1 MVAMRAQDV
10 AHLPAGD
17 DVSALTARQARAME
31 PLLAPDVQGAV
42 WAPKEAQVD
51 NRALGDALALAVR
64 RAGGKLLAHEPV
76 VHIDVEGGRARA
88 AITPYKRVEA
98 DAFVL
103 AAGAWSGTIAGLPP
117 EAVPPVSP
125 IKGEMLALVPPVAA
139 ALPAHMVWG
148 NGVYLVP
155 RKGRLLIGAT
165 LSAAG
170 FDTALTRAAED
181 FLCDRAL
188 GLMPALRQWRI
199 DEHWSGLRPGSPDGL
214 PLLGPSAVEGLFVAS
229 GQYRNGI
236 LFAPL
241 VAEILTRS
249 VLERSSDI
257 TAFDPRRFGACTVA

>member
-1 MVAMRAQDV
+1 
-10 AHLPAGD
+10 
-17 DVSALTARQARAME
+17 ME
-31 PLLAPDVQGAV
+31 PMLAPGIQGAL
-42 WAPKEAQVD
+42 WAPKDAQVD
-51 NRALGDALALAVR
+51 NRALGEALALALR
-64 RAGGKLLAHEPV
+64 RAGGKLLATEPV

-88 AITPYKRVEA
+88 VITPYKRLETEA
-98 DAFVL
+98 VVL
-103 AAGAWSGTIAGLPP
+103 AAGAWSAAIAGLPP
-117 EAVPPVSP
+117 DAIPPVRP
-125 IKGEMLALVPPVAA
+125 VKGEMLALVPPAGA

-165 LSAAG
+165 LEEAG
-170 FDTALTRAAED
+170 FDTALTRAAQD
-181 FLCDRAL
+181 FLSGRAL
-188 GLMPALRQWRI
+188 GLMPTLRQWRI
-199 DEHWSGLRPGSPDGL
+199 DEHWAGLRPGSPDGL
-214 PLLGPSAVEGLFVAS
+214 PLLGPSAVDGLFVAS